1 MTFHKHTGSL
11 LAKKKK
17 KKEMNKGGGK
27 KFEKNNGAEGKKKA
41 KILTIFLPLQTLY
54 LLIYIITPRKSGKK
68 KQQKN
73 AVGIINKVSRILAA
87 NCGWDATAAT
97 VIQANGPQHVPLAHA
112 ALNVQPSC
120 ALVINEI
127 TATRFTPRGCH
138 QRPESPTQGNTRF
151 RARVEAARGLSRP
164 RPPAATLPTW
174 SV

>member
-1 MTFHKHTGSL
+1 MKRTMGQRE
-11 LAKKKK
+11 KKKPI
-17 KKEMNKGGGK
+17 
-27 KFEKNNGAEGKKKA
+27 
-41 KILTIFLPLQTLY
+41 ILTIFLPLQTLY
-54 LLIYIITPRKSGKK
+54 LLIYIITPRKSEKK
-68 KQQKN
+68 KN

-138 QRPESPTQGNTRF
+138 QRPESPTQGIT
-151 RARVEAARGLSRP
+151 V
-164 RPPAATLPTW
+164 
-174 SV
+174 